1 MQARLDQAADQPPEL
16 RRDSTSFAR
25 RVLALLGRHP
35 GLLWKQLREEYR
47 NRWGILQEQRRG
59 DGFSAA
65 PVKLNLNLTWNCYLK
80 CRMCPQYRYSP
91 ESPEALSWYN
101 PKRELPLTAW
111 TGLFDQ
117 VASYRPWLYLTGGEP
132 TLYRDFA
139 NLVREA
145 KKRKLPVHLQ
155 TNGTHL
161 AEQAELLVTQGVEL
175 VTVSLDGPA
184 EIHNLIR
191 GGDGVF
197 RRASAGIAALLATR
211 QRLQEPGPLLI
222 LNCTISKANLA
233 SLNQMTPLALELGA
247 DLLQLQHTMF
257 NSPDQVSRHN
267 RLVSPRWAQAHG
279 LDLVFPSILAGEF
292 YESEIGPEDL
302 PLLKERLGQVIKT
315 AQGRLKLAF
324 LPNLSLDELDSYYLD
339 LRYPR
344 LQLCK
349 FLWKG
354 CPILPD
360 GTVSPCLHV
369 TAGKIT
375 EAPLQEIWNGARMRN
390 FRRVITPGLLPGCV
404 RCCKRSYH

>member
-1 MQARLDQAADQPPEL
+1 M
-16 RRDSTSFAR
+16 
-25 RVLALLGRHP
+25 
-35 GLLWKQLREEYR
+35 
-47 NRWGILQEQRRG
+47 
-59 DGFSAA
+59 
-65 PVKLNLNLTWNCYLK
+65 
-80 CRMCPQYRYSP
+80 
-91 ESPEALSWYN
+91 
-101 PKRELPLTAW
+101 
-111 TGLFDQ
+111 
-117 VASYRPWLYLTGGEP
+117 ASYRPWLFLTGGEP

-139 NLVREA
+139 NLVRKA
-145 KKRKLPVHLQ
+145 KKRNLPVHLQ
-155 TNGTHL
+155 TNGTRL
-161 AEQAELLVTQGVEL
+161 AELAELLVTQRVEL

-197 RRASAGIAALLATR
+197 RRTTAGIAALLASR
-211 QRLQEPGPLLI
+211 RRLQEPGPLLI

-257 NSPDQVSRHN
+257 NLPDQVARHN

-279 LDLVFPSILAGEF
+279 LDLVFPSIPAEEF

-302 PLLKERLGQVIKT
+302 PLLKERLEQVIKT

-344 LQLCK
+344 LQVCK
-349 FLWKG
+349 SLWKG
-354 CPILPD
+354 CRILPD

-375 EAPLQEIWNGARMRN
+375 EAPLEEIWNGARMRN
-390 FRRVITPGLLPGCV
+390 FRQVIARGLLPGCV
-404 RCCKRSYH
+404 RCCNRSYH